1 MANCKRYAM
10 KIEYIYSLFACLAIG
25 FNGLTFADPN
35 EGARAKQRVAEIFSR
50 QYQVQRLLDIEA
62 ALARVQADLNI
73 IPDWAAEEL
82 TRKAQVSNVPL
93 DQLKEE
99 RARVRHSMVSL
110 LNIWQRSIE
119 GGAEE
124 YMHYGATTVDIFN
137 TAMVL
142 QLYDASAVLLDQ
154 LRLLENIMIGLADE
168 YKATPM
174 IGRTLGQHALPITFG
189 KKVSSWLGEN
199 RRNIERL
206 KAVRTQIAQ
215 STIMKGA
222 VGSYLGLGDKGM
234 EIERGVARELG
245 LKAPIVSDWHPARD
259 VFADYALTLA
269 LISKS
274 YGRIGNELFLLNMTD
289 IGETEEI
296 LPETAVGS
304 STMPHKKNP
313 KVPDKLIHYSR
324 FIPRLAEVILDDVVN
339 SFERDD
345 SSGAR
350 VVVEEIT
357 KQAAS
362 MLEDAFYAL
371 SNLTVKTSQ
380 MKANLEKTRGLI
392 MTQRLTFALAD
403 KIGKTTANP
412 RMHELA
418 LLALNTNITLREAI
432 ELSPD
437 IAQHFSK
444 KKLDELLDAKT
455 YLGLAVEQV
464 EAVIAYCLEQQQA
477 ERQLPNL

>member
-1 MANCKRYAM
+1 
-10 KIEYIYSLFACLAIG
+10 
-25 FNGLTFADPN
+25 
-35 EGARAKQRVAEIFSR
+35 
-50 QYQVQRLLDIEA
+50 
-62 ALARVQADLNI
+62 
-73 IPDWAAEEL
+73 
-82 TRKAQVSNVPL
+82 
-93 DQLKEE
+93 
-99 RARVRHSMVSL
+99 
-110 LNIWQRSIE
+110 
-119 GGAEE
+119 
-124 YMHYGATTVDIFN
+124 
-137 TAMVL
+137 
-142 QLYDASAVLLDQ
+142 
-154 LRLLENIMIGLADE
+154 
-168 YKATPM
+168 
-174 IGRTLGQHALPITFG
+174 
-189 KKVSSWLGEN
+189 
-199 RRNIERL
+199 
-206 KAVRTQIAQ
+206 
-215 STIMKGA
+215 
-222 VGSYLGLGDKGM
+222 
-234 EIERGVARELG
+234 
-245 LKAPIVSDWHPARD
+245 
-259 VFADYALTLA
+259 
-269 LISKS
+269 
-274 YGRIGNELFLLNMTD
+274 
-289 IGETEEI
+289 
-296 LPETAVGS
+296 
-304 STMPHKKNP
+304 MPHKKNP

-403 KIGKTTANP
+403 KIGKTTANT